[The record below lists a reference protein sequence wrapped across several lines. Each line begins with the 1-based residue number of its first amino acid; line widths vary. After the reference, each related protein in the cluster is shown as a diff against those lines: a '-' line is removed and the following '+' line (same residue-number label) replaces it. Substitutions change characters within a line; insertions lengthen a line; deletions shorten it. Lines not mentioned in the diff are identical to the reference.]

1 LKTENQ
7 FMKKAFILSFLIFIV
22 FSVQSEIK
30 LPAIFSDGMLVQQQS
45 QINIWGKADAN
56 STVTIKVSW
65 SPKAIKTSAAV
76 DGSWKASIPT
86 PKTDGKHHTMTLTD
100 GKMLK
105 ISNILLGELW
115 LCSGQ
120 SNMEMPMK
128 GFKNQAV
135 ENSNMEI
142 LYSKNE
148 NIRLFTVKR
157 NASLTAQTEMSGTWY
172 EATPESVREFSATGY
187 YFGKMLNKTLNIPVG
202 LILSAW
208 GGSSAEAWMSEDM
221 LKAFPDVRIPRSEEG
236 IKDKNRT
243 PAMLYNGMI
252 QPLLGI
258 TIKGIIWYQGETN
271 YDRAAIYPEMFS
283 TLVAGW
289 RKNMGSKDTIP
300 FYYCQIAPYDYS
312 LVTEKGHEV
321 INSAYLREAQLKAA
335 SMIPKSGMAVLL
347 DAGLKNGIHP
357 PKKQIPGERL
367 ALLALNKT
375 YGIQG
380 IASESPVF
388 KSIEI
393 HNDSVQ
399 VSFDNAPMWIT
410 AKESGLKLFTV
421 AGDDKVFH
429 PAKAWIVRSKVYVC
443 SDDVKKPV
451 AVRYA
456 FENYVDGDLF
466 GTEGLPV
473 SSFRSDNW

>member
-1 LKTENQ
+1 
-7 FMKKAFILSFLIFIV
+7 MKNFFILSFVIIVV
-22 FSVQSEIK
+22 FSVRSEIK
-30 LPAIFSDGMLVQQQS
+30 LPAIFSDGMLLQQQS

-56 STVTIKVSW
+56 RKVTIKVSW
-65 SPKAIKTSAAV
+65 STEKIKTMA
-76 DGSWKASIPT
+76 DNNGNWKVVIVT
-86 PKTDGKHHTMTLTD
+86 PKTDGKHHTMTISD
-100 GKMLK
+100 GKILK
-105 ISNILLGELW
+105 LSNILLGELW
-115 LCSGQ
+115 ICSGQ

-128 GFKNQAV
+128 GFKNQPV
-135 ENSNMEI
+135 ENSNMDI
-142 LYSKNE
+142 LFSKNE

-157 NASLTAQTEMSGTWY
+157 NASLTPQTDVSGTWY
-172 EATPESVREFSATGY
+172 EATPESVKEFSATAY
-187 YFGKMLNKTLNIPVG
+187 YFGRLLNKTLSTPVG
-202 LILSAW
+202 LILTAW
-208 GGSSAEAWMSEDM
+208 GGSSAEAWMNEDM
-221 LKAFPDVRIPRSEEG
+221 LKAFPEVRIPKADQE

-243 PAMLYNGMI
+243 PTMLYNGMI
-252 QPLLGI
+252 EPLTGL
-258 TIKGIIWYQGETN
+258 TFKGFIWYQGETN
-271 YDRAAIYPEMFS
+271 YDRAAMYPEIFS

-289 RKNMGSKDTIP
+289 RKNLCSKDTLP

-321 INSAYLREAQLKAA
+321 INSAFLREAQLKAL

-347 DAGLKNGIHP
+347 DAGFRTGIHP
-357 PKKQIPGERL
+357 PRKQIPGERL
-367 ALLALNKT
+367 ALLALTKT

-380 IASESPVF
+380 VTSESPVY

-393 HNDSVQ
+393 HNDTVQ
-399 VSFDNAPMWIT
+399 VSFDKAPMWVT
-410 AKESGLKLFTV
+410 SKEDGLKLFTI

-429 PAKAWIVRSKVYVC
+429 PAKAWIVRSKVYVR
-443 SDDVKKPV
+443 SDDVSKPV

>member
-1 LKTENQ
+1 
-7 FMKKAFILSFLIFIV
+7 MKKLFILSFVIIV
-22 FSVQSEIK
+22 AFSVRSEIK
-30 LPAIFSDGMLVQQQS
+30 LPAIFSDGMLLQQQS
-45 QINIWGKADAN
+45 HINIRGKADAN
-56 STVTIKVSW
+56 KAVTIKVSW
-65 SPKAIKTSAAV
+65 SPEKLKTLSDNNGNWQIGIV
-76 DGSWKASIPT
+76 T
-86 PKTDGKHHTMTLTD
+86 PQADGKHHTMTISD
-100 GKMLK
+100 GKILK
-105 ISNILLGELW
+105 LSNILLGDLW

-128 GFKNQAV
+128 GFKNQPV
-135 ENSNMEI
+135 ENSNMDI
-142 LYSKNE
+142 LFSKNE

-157 NASLTAQTEMSGTWY
+157 NASLTPQTDVSGSWN
-172 EATPESVREFSATGY
+172 EASPESVREFSATAY
-187 YFGKMLNKTLNIPVG
+187 YFGRLLNKSLNIPVG
-202 LILSAW
+202 LVLSAW
-208 GGSSAEAWMSEDM
+208 GGSSAEAWMSDEM

-243 PAMLYNGMI
+243 PTMLYNGMI
-252 QPLLGI
+252 EPLLG
-258 TIKGIIWYQGETN
+258 TTFKGIIWYQGETN
-271 YDRAAIYPEMFS
+271 YDRASVYPEILS

-289 RKNMGSKDTIP
+289 RKNLGMKDTIP

-321 INSAYLREAQLKAA
+321 INSAFLREAQLKAL

-357 PKKQIPGERL
+357 PEKQIPGERL
-367 ALLALNKT
+367 ALLALTKT
-375 YGIQG
+375 YGIRAV
-380 IASESPVF
+380 ASESPVY

-393 HNDSVQ
+393 HNDTIQ
-399 VSFDNAPMWIT
+399 ISFDKAPMWIT

-421 AGDDKVFH
+421 AGEDKVFH
-429 PAKAWIVRSKVYVC
+429 PAKAWIVHSKVYVS
-443 SDDVKKPV
+443 SDAVVKPV